1 MTDNQQNNTGR
12 DGLGRFTTGNSG
24 RPLGAK
30 NKTPRAV
37 LAQVMAMEQGAT
49 QKLWEAV
56 NMGQDWAIKF
66 VLSKV
71 LPNSRT
77 IEFEGLSVEDLKVAL
92 TSGDISPDEGS
103 QLVSVLKGLKEL
115 ESLEEIRKRI
125 ADLEQAINE

>member
-1 MTDNQQNNTGR
+1 MPDDIQNNTGR
-12 DGLGRFTTGNSG
+12 DALGRFIAGNAG

-92 TSGDISPDEGS
+92 KNGDISPDEGS
-103 QLVSVLKGLKEL
+103 QLVSVMKGLKEL

-125 ADLEQAINE
+125 SDLEKAINE